1 MTVRSHGIWCHLH
14 VSGRVSSLI
23 PMVISDLKAGL
34 VGMSRYECCIYPYV
48 LEVVLHVVRPARSDL
63 IATSGAEQMKV

>member
-1 MTVRSHGIWCHLH
+1 
-14 VSGRVSSLI
+14 
-23 PMVISDLKAGL
+23 MVISDLKAGL